1 MLVSLS
7 AIERLQDAWTN
18 AIITLILMVIF
29 AGYPR
34 QVREDRKMNQH
45 WQVSLYHS
53 SMRGATP

>member
-1 MLVSLS
+1 MVVSLS
-7 AIERLQDAWTN
+7 AMERLQDAWTN

-45 WQVSLYHS
+45 WQVGLYHS
-53 SMRGATP
+53 STRGARP